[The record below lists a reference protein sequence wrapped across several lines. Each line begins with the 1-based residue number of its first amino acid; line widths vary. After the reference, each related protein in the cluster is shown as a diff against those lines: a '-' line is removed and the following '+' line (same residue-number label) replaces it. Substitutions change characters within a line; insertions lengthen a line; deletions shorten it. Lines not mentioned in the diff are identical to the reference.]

1 MAADTSIKSEI
12 LERAYELQDKLK
24 GWRRD
29 FHQHPEL
36 GFEEFR
42 TSKIVAEHLKSLG
55 IEATSNIGKTG
66 VVGLIK
72 GKSDGPTIA
81 LRADMDAL
89 PMEDRKTVEY
99 RSQNPGKAHACGHD
113 AHTSMLMGAAQLLSE
128 MAPPEKGNI
137 KLIFQPAEE
146 GLGGAPAMISDG
158 VLLNPEVDTIA
169 GLHIDSMLASGT
181 LAVVRNLA
189 MAAADTFDVKITG
202 VGGHAA
208 RPHHTVDSI
217 TVAAQVISTLQHIV
231 SRQIDPLDS
240 TVITIG
246 KIEGGSAYNIIA
258 PEVTFIGTVRTLNPE
273 VRKEIPERMEKVIKG
288 VTESLGADYEFD
300 YHMGYP
306 SVINDDQMVD
316 LVEQTANELVGPG
329 NFQYI
334 KPTMGGEDFSFY
346 TNQVPGVF
354 FRLGASRDEIYPH
367 HHPLFDINDDI
378 LPLGSAALVQLALNY
393 LKREQ

>member
-1 MAADTSIKSEI
+1 MVLDTNIKSEI
-12 LERAYELQDKLK
+12 LEKAYELQDKLK

-42 TSKIVAEHLKSLG
+42 TSKIVADHLESLG
-55 IEATSNIGKTG
+55 IEATRNIGKTG

-72 GKSDGPTIA
+72 GKSEGPVIA

-89 PMEDRKTVEY
+89 PMEDRKSVEY

-128 MAPPEKGNI
+128 MEPPEKGNI

-158 VLLNPEVDTIA
+158 VLSNPEVDTIA

-181 LAVVRNLA
+181 LAVARKLA

-288 VTESLGADYEFD
+288 VTESLGAGYEFD
-300 YHMGYP
+300 YHMGFP
-306 SVINDDQMVD
+306 SVINNDQMVD
-316 LVEQTANELVGPG
+316 LLEQTAHELVGPE

-346 TNQVPGVF
+346 TNEIPGVF
-354 FRLGASRDEIYPH
+354 FRLGAKRDEVYPH
-367 HHPLFDINDDI
+367 HHPLFDIDDDI
-378 LPLGSAALVQLALNY
+378 LPLGSAALVQIALNY
-393 LKREQ
+393 LKKEQ